1 VRQLITTSMLWGV
14 IVLLSCTLACG
25 GPGPGGRGQPI
36 PPEELAPPRRVEVEW
51 KVAQGEGHTVDVT
64 LVVEGRAIA
73 IGPLQAATEHEA
85 GTPSTCALR
94 AASARRTEIVC
105 GDRNAFAADLV
116 DGELVVTRIAADR
129 RDEVKR
135 IPVYGDE
142 LAVKILALP
151 LDGT

>member
-1 VRQLITTSMLWGV
+1 MRQLRATS
-14 IVLLSCTLACG
+14 IVWLVLAPVLCGSACG

-64 LVVEGRAIA
+64 LVVEGHAIS
-73 IGPLQAATEHEA
+73 IGSLEAATEHEP

-105 GDRNAFAADLV
+105 GDSNALAADLV
-116 DGELVVTRIAADR
+116 EGQLVVTRITPDR